1 MSNLANTIITNHLS
15 VENSGDIATGTNGS
29 GSTGTL
35 IKCPRIKIEAA
46 EATQNE
52 SYRICIKNLKIS
64 GWDGTE
70 YEGVSAAENTT
81 SCYSLYTPDGNLYYY
96 PELNG
101 TEFEFSY
108 QQYWDE
114 TSGSYQTCQY
124 YETGSLALSP
134 YYKVLKKQT

>member
-52 SYRICIKNLKIS
+52 SYRICIKNL
-64 GWDGTE
+64 
-70 YEGVSAAENTT
+70 N
-81 SCYSLYTPDGNLYYY
+81 
-96 PELNG
+96 
-101 TEFEFSY
+101 
-108 QQYWDE
+108 
-114 TSGSYQTCQY
+114 
-124 YETGSLALSP
+124 
-134 YYKVLKKQT
+134 